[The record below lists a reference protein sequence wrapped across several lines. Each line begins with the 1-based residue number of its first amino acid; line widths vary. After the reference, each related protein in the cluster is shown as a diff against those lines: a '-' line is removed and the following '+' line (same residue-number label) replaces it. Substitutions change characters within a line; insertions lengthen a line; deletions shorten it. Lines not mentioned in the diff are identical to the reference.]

1 MLLNKYRILVVDD
14 EANNRK
20 LLLQILKDNYA
31 LAFAVNG
38 KQAIEVAQ
46 KIKPDLILLD
56 IMMPGMDGYE
66 VCRKIKSDPEIYNIP
81 IIFTT
86 AMNEIEDETRGF
98 EAGCVDYITKP
109 ISKSLVLA
117 RVATHIMLYNQH
129 KECEAEVIRRT
140 AMFQESQKSAIH
152 MLGEAGHYNDDDT
165 GCHIW
170 RIGAYAVAIARAS
183 GWLVDKASELN
194 LAAAMHDTGKI
205 GIPDSVLKKP
215 GKLDK
220 EEWNVMKT
228 HTTIGY
234 DILSKSDT
242 PFFHLSAQIA
252 LSHHEKW
259 NGSGYP
265 NGLNGK
271 NIPQAARIVAIC
283 DVFDAL
289 TMKRSYKPAWS
300 VEDSFAEIEKNIG
313 THFDPELAEC
323 FMRIQP
329 EIIEIKKSWEN

>member
-1 MLLNKYRILVVDD
+1 
-14 EANNRK
+14 
-20 LLLQILKDNYA
+20 
-31 LAFAVNG
+31 
-38 KQAIEVAQ
+38 
-46 KIKPDLILLD
+46 
-56 IMMPGMDGYE
+56 
-66 VCRKIKSDPEIYNIP
+66 
-81 IIFTT
+81 
-86 AMNEIEDETRGF
+86 
-98 EAGCVDYITKP
+98 
-109 ISKSLVLA
+109 
-117 RVATHIMLYNQH
+117 
-129 KECEAEVIRRT
+129 
-140 AMFQESQKSAIH
+140 
-152 MLGEAGHYNDDDT
+152 
-165 GCHIW
+165 
-170 RIGAYAVAIARAS
+170 
-183 GWLVDKASELN
+183 
-194 LAAAMHDTGKI
+194 
-205 GIPDSVLKKP
+205 
-215 GKLDK
+215 
-220 EEWNVMKT
+220 MKT

-242 PFFHLSAQIA
+242 SFFHLSAQIA
-252 LSHHEKW
+252 LNHHEKW

>member
-1 MLLNKYRILVVDD
+1 
-14 EANNRK
+14 
-20 LLLQILKDNYA
+20 
-31 LAFAVNG
+31 
-38 KQAIEVAQ
+38 
-46 KIKPDLILLD
+46 
-56 IMMPGMDGYE
+56 
-66 VCRKIKSDPEIYNIP
+66 
-81 IIFTT
+81 
-86 AMNEIEDETRGF
+86 
-98 EAGCVDYITKP
+98 
-109 ISKSLVLA
+109 
-117 RVATHIMLYNQH
+117 MLYNQH